1 MPVVQATRRH
11 QIYLV
16 ERWGDTLVVGP
27 RGDAAGFSLQVVNQ
41 EMATVLGVIEASD
54 TKHLVID
61 LSRANYFGSVV
72 LGALIQMGNAVRQ
85 RGGRVAMCGA
95 SSDMQ
100 DVLRLMKLDQMW
112 EPYRDLRAALGKVAK
127 IPVREQLWGQRKLL
141 GSLALIL
148 AAIGGYLLLPTP
160 KYAKDEYA
168 VVKALWTEVLDRRAM
183 AGEDE
188 WERLAKK
195 CRNRVEPIVKR
206 LDAYNRRRGSKGAE
220 PFVIYAARD
229 HLLPAL
235 NRGIPTSE
243 WDYHRELGLY
253 FLRCAEAALENR
265 PIPYSYDMLTKGPN
279 PAADGGSHLSGP
291 ATGAPM
297 PPPGQAAPN
306 PPTPPAT
313 APPAATT
320 PPVQPTSTP

>member
-54 TKHLVID
+54 TKHLVVD

-95 SSDMQ
+95 SGDMQ

-112 EPYRDLRAALGKVAK
+112 EPFRDLRAALGKVAK
-127 IPVREQLWGQRKLL
+127 IPVREQLWGQRKLIGGL
-141 GSLALIL
+141 CFVL
-148 AAIGGYLLLPTP
+148 AAIGGYLLLPPP
-160 KYAKDEYA
+160 KYAKEEYA
-168 VVKALWTEVLDRRAM
+168 VVKELWTEVRDRRAM
-183 AGEDE
+183 AGVDE
-188 WERLAKK
+188 WERLTKK
-195 CRNRVEPIVKR
+195 CRNRVEPLVVR
-206 LDAYNRRRGSKGAE
+206 LDRLNRRRGSRGAE

-229 HLLPAL
+229 HLIPAL
-235 NRGIPTSE
+235 DRTLPPNE
-243 WDYHRELGLY
+243 WEYHQELGLY

-265 PIPYSYDMLTKGPN
+265 PIPYSYDMLTKGPG
-279 PAADGGSHLSGP
+279 PAADRGYQLSGP
-291 ATGAPM
+291 ATGVPM
-297 PPPGQAAPN
+297 PPAAQVAPN
-306 PPTPPAT
+306 PAGAPPTASPAAETPPAK
-313 APPAATT
+313 
-320 PPVQPTSTP
+320 PTSTP